1 MNFKLFIVLFFAFL
15 WVYAV
20 GAFLLLME
28 PDATAYALTSM
39 EIYQSNDYLNLR
51 LRGEDWLDKPH
62 FQFWLTAISYTFL
75 GINDFA
81 YRLPSLLFFLLGVY
95 YTYLFGKKY
104 YGIHTGCLAAL
115 LLMTALHLIIS
126 TSDVRAELILLG
138 LTMMAFYHA
147 IGYLQQKH
155 WQDFVLACF
164 AMGCLMMTKGIFT
177 VIPVAGAVLLSL
189 LFAGNWKRLFK
200 LDWFLMI
207 GLSFFFTLPS
217 IWAYYVQFDLHP
229 EKEIFGQKNVSG
241 VYFFLWDSQ
250 FGRFLN
256 TGPYKGQG
264 DVFFFVHTLLWAYA
278 PWALVAYF
286 ALFRKLSAMIQKK
299 DKHENYT
306 FYGFVSMFII
316 FSLSKFQLPHYIN
329 PILPL
334 ISVMVAHEMLT
345 IQKQKYARIFIAIQ
359 NFQVLI
365 LVLAL
370 GFLHYFFIEG
380 TFRWDTWLVLGLVL
394 VGLGWIYL
402 KEKDTLRQLVL
413 PSMLVM
419 LMVGYTL
426 NRDFYPRLFPYQ
438 SESQVAFYIKKKGL
452 KGELATHHLTTRA
465 FDFYLQKTTPH
476 WTDEQLIKADTSKSW
491 IVFTDVTGIELLSVQ
506 QKPFK
511 ILKSFKDFHITT
523 LNATFLNKETRAES
537 LKTTYL
543 IELSASVL

>member
-1 MNFKLFIVLFFAFL
+1 MNLKLFLAVFSAALL
-15 WVYAV
+15 VYAT

-28 PDATAYALTSM
+28 PDATTYALTSM
-39 EIYQSNDYLNLR
+39 EMYLNGDYLNLR

-62 FQFWLTAISYTFL
+62 FQFWITALSYTVF

-81 YRLPSLLFFLLGVY
+81 YRFPSLLFFLLGVY

-104 YGIHTGCLAAL
+104 YDLATGYLSAL
-115 LLMTALHLIIS
+115 LLMTSLHLIIS

-147 IGYLQQKH
+147 IGYLQQQH

-164 AMGCLMMTKGIFT
+164 AMGCLIMTKGIFT
-177 VIPVAGAVLLSL
+177 VIPIAGAVVLSF
-189 LFAGNWKRLFK
+189 LFAGNWKSLLR

-207 GLSFFFTLPS
+207 ALSFFFTLPS

-256 TGPYKGQG
+256 TGPYQGQG
-264 DVFFFVHTLLWAYA
+264 ELLFFVHTLLWAYA

-286 ALFRKLSAMIQKK
+286 ALYGKLKAILQKK
-299 DKHENYT
+299 DTYENYT
-306 FYGFVSMFII
+306 FYGFLSMFVI
-316 FSLSKFQLPHYIN
+316 FSLSKFQLPHYLN

-334 ISVMVAHEMLT
+334 LSVVVAHELLA
-345 IQKQKYARIFIAIQ
+345 IQKQKYVGIFIGIQ
-359 NFQVLI
+359 NFQVLLLMI
-365 LVLAL
+365 AL
-370 GFLHYFFIEG
+370 GLLHYFFIEG
-380 TFRWDTWLVLGLVL
+380 TFQWDTWLII
-394 VGLGWIYL
+394 GLGIAGLFWIYV
-402 KEKDTLRQLVL
+402 KEKNTLRQLVL
-413 PSMLVM
+413 PSMLVI
-419 LMVGYTL
+419 LMVGYML
-426 NRDFYPRLFPYQ
+426 NRDFYPRLLPYQ
-438 SESQVAFYIKKKGL
+438 SESQAAFYIKAQQLRGN
-452 KGELATHHLTTRA
+452 LATHRLLTRA

-476 WTDEQLIKADTSKSW
+476 WTDEQLLKANPDKNW
-491 IVFTDVTGIELLSVQ
+491 IVFTDELGLELLKTH

-523 LNATFLNKETRAES
+523 LNATFLNKKTREEA
-537 LKTTYL
+537 LKETYL
-543 IELSASVL
+543 LRLGGN